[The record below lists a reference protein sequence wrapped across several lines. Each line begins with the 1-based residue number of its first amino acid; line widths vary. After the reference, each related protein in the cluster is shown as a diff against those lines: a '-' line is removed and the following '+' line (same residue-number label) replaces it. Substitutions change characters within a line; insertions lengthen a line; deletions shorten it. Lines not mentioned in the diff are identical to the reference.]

1 MNATRYNENSIEQA
15 NCFRKRSGAEGF
27 SMSYQALYRKFRPRR
42 FCDVIG
48 QDHITT
54 ILKNQVRTGQFAH
67 AYLFSGSRGT
77 GKTSIAKIFARAIN
91 CLSPQ
96 DGEPCGVCEA
106 CRYSQEEETVDII
119 EMDAASNT
127 GVDDMRALLEKARF
141 TPLHLK
147 YKVYIID
154 EVHMLSTSASNALL
168 KTLEEPPA
176 HIVFLLATTEPQ
188 KLLATVVSRCQRF
201 DFHRLA
207 IPDIVRTMKDVF
219 RNAGVQMDDGGLLA
233 IARAADGGMRDALSL
248 ADQCLAFCGDHL
260 SEQDV
265 YDVLGYMQ
273 AGFLFDMA
281 DALLRSDA
289 PRALRL
295 LDNVVRGGRDIGVFT
310 QDIAQHVRALL
321 LAKTCGD
328 CMDLLDCTPDAMARY
343 VEQAQLSSQARLL
356 RTMELLT
363 KVQSDMKWLRQPRA
377 LLETMLVRICRPE
390 DEHSLLALEDR
401 LSRLEKAAANG
412 IVCKA
417 PERPVDEQAVIAV
430 PADDIPYEA
439 PPWDD
444 LVPPPVLEEAPF
456 SDSIANSRK
465 PIPAPPPTDADAS
478 VQNDP
483 LWDSML
489 KAMRTQNMA
498 VYVLANSA
506 QRVFRSGNTL
516 TIVFAPSKE
525 PNMMALRV
533 PKNTEYLNN
542 LIKSLDESLQI
553 HFCVETPRSD
563 DPQTQELFR
572 FFGDKLHIENGDGN

>member
-1 MNATRYNENSIEQA
+1 
-15 NCFRKRSGAEGF
+15 
-27 SMSYQALYRKFRPRR
+27 MSYQALYRKFRPRR

-54 ILKNQVRTGQFAH
+54 ILKNQVDAGHFAH

-77 GKTSIAKIFARAIN
+77 GKTSVAKIFARAIN
-91 CLSPQ
+91 CLSPR

-106 CRYSQEEETVDII
+106 CRYSQEEEPVDII

-201 DFHRLA
+201 DFHRLS
-207 IPDIVRTMKDVF
+207 ITDIVQTMKDVF
-219 RNAGVQMDDGGLLA
+219 KNAGVQMEEGGLLA

-248 ADQCLAFCGDHL
+248 ADQCLAFCGDQL

-273 AGFLFDMA
+273 TGFLFDMA
-281 DALLRSDA
+281 HTLLRSDA
-289 PRALRL
+289 PHALRL

-310 QDIAQHVRALL
+310 QDIAQHMRALL

-328 CMDLLDCTPDAMARY
+328 CMDLLDCTPDAMTRY
-343 VEQAQLSSQARLL
+343 QEQAKLISQERLL

-363 KVQSDMKWLRQPRA
+363 KVQSEMKWLRQPRA
-377 LLETMLVRICRPE
+377 LLETALIRICRPE
-390 DEHSLLALEDR
+390 DEHSLLAIEDR
-401 LSRLEKAAANG
+401 LNRLEQSVKNG
-412 IVCKA
+412 IALAIGHSSDLGQVG
-417 PERPVDEQAVIAV
+417 ISS
-430 PADDIPYEA
+430 EA

-444 LVPPPVLEEAPF
+444 PVPPPLDEVPPPPPLEAPKAEPVKKTA
-456 SDSIANSRK
+456 S
-465 PIPAPPPTDADAS
+465 PAASVGADVS

-498 VYVLANSA
+498 VYVLAISA
-506 QRVFRSGNTL
+506 QRVFRSGSTL
-516 TIVFAPSKE
+516 TVVFAPNKE
-525 PNMMALRV
+525 PNMLALRN
-533 PKNTEYLNN
+533 PKNTEYLNT
-542 LIKSLDESLQI
+542 LLKSLDGSLQI
-553 HFCVETPRSD
+553 HFAVETPRSD
-563 DPQTQELFR
+563 DPQAQELFR
-572 FFGDKLHIENGDGN
+572 FFGDKLHVENGNGN

>member
-1 MNATRYNENSIEQA
+1 
-15 NCFRKRSGAEGF
+15 
-27 SMSYQALYRKFRPRR
+27 MSYQALYRKFRPRR
-42 FCDVIG
+42 FCEVIG

-54 ILKNQVRTGQFAH
+54 ILKNQVHAGHFAH

-77 GKTSIAKIFARAIN
+77 GKTSVAKIFARAIN

-106 CRYSQEEETVDII
+106 CRYSKEEESVDII
-119 EMDAASNT
+119 EIDAASNT
-127 GVDDMRALLEKARF
+127 GVDDMRSLLEKARF
-141 TPLHLK
+141 TPLHLN

-207 IPDIVRTMKDVF
+207 ITDIVRTMKDVF
-219 RNAGVQMDDGGLLA
+219 KSAGVQMDEGGLLA

-260 SEQDV
+260 TEQDV

-281 DALLRSDA
+281 DALLLSDA

-295 LDNVVRGGRDIGVFT
+295 LANVVRGGRDIGVFT
-310 QDIAQHVRALL
+310 QDIAQHMRALL

-343 VEQAQLSSQARLL
+343 QEQAQLCSQARLL

-363 KVQSDMKWLRQPRA
+363 KVQSEMKWLRQPRA

-401 LSRLEKAAANG
+401 LNRLEQAAANG
-412 IVCKA
+412 IVYKA
-417 PERPVDEQAVIAV
+417 SEHPVAEQTVKPAPVDDT
-430 PADDIPYEA
+430 PFDA
-439 PPWDD
+439 PPWDEP
-444 LVPPPVLEEAPF
+444 VPPPALEEV
-456 SDSIANSRK
+456 
-465 PIPAPPPTDADAS
+465 PPPHAIAEPQKTRPAVSPMDAGAP

-483 LWDSML
+483 LWDRML
-489 KAMRTQNMA
+489 KSMRTQNMA
-498 VYVLANSA
+498 VYVLAISA
-506 QRVFRSGNTL
+506 QSVFRSGNTL
-516 TIVFAPSKE
+516 TVSFAPSKE
-525 PNMMALRV
+525 QNMMALRV
-533 PKNTEYLNN
+533 PKNAEYLNN
-542 LIKSLDESLQI
+542 LLKSLDESLQI
-553 HFCVETPRSD
+553 HFAVETPHSD